1 MCRNGPEF
9 STDLVKWKQEIIDE
23 LNDAID
29 NCECGC
35 TQALVDDMRSLHGQA
50 SYVPHW
56 WGNISWVKNEWF
68 VGEPDN
74 HWHFQWVYQ
83 ADYDYSEA
91 VGGGYGADGMH
102 GVGHTCIFRVEWW
115 YWPWE
120 GPMEYLSSEEDHRA
134 GPNQLRRHGDGRTRW
149 HVCQDVSGGLP
160 SGNAADRRHRAS
172 HGLGHRR
179 RRVLLSEETPA
190 MSFPACPSAFDSR
203 TPAGRVVHRVCLA
216 EEKPT
221 CRMAVTAR
229 ACQVVPGTED

>member
-1 MCRNGPEF
+1 MGQVWTRAKWNAIIQQVNDRIEQCQEGDPLPEVVSGHIWTPGDIIAVRNKLEGICRNEPEF
-9 STDLVKWKQEIIDE
+9 SADLVKWKQEIIDE

-83 ADYDYSEA
+83 ADYDYFEA

-120 GPMEYLSSEEDHRA
+120 GPSEYLSSEE
-134 GPNQLRRHGDGRTRW
+134 
-149 HVCQDVSGGLP
+149 
-160 SGNAADRRHRAS
+160 
-172 HGLGHRR
+172 
-179 RRVLLSEETPA
+179 EI
-190 MSFPACPSAFDSR
+190 
-203 TPAGRVVHRVCLA
+203 GRVQTNCDG
-216 EEKPT
+216 
-221 CRMAVTAR
+221 MVTA
-229 ACQVVPGTED
+229 APVGTYVKAFPVDYRVAMQPIGGTGPRTVWDTADAGCC